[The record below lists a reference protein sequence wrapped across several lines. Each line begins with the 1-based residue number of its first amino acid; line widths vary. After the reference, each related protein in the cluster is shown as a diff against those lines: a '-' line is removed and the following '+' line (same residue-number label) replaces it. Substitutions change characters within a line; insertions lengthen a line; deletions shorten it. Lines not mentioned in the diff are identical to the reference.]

1 MDNQFLRTQMLL
13 GGDAMNQ
20 LHRSHVAV
28 FGLGGVGSYAV
39 EALVRSAVGEL
50 TLIDDD
56 TVSPTNLNRQLEAL
70 HSTVGQNKTD
80 ALAARCRDINPDVR
94 LHLICARY
102 DAAHREDFF
111 TARYDYILDAI
122 DTVSSKLDLIQTA
135 QARGIPILSAMGT
148 GNKLDASQ
156 LCITDISKTR
166 NCSLARV
173 MRKELRDRGVK
184 HLRVIYSPELP
195 AKPEALEAP
204 PPGRR
209 SVPASLVWV
218 PGCAGLMMAGD
229 VILTL
234 ARMQK
239 RERRRQPMILTGTIV
254 NSAAIVAGSIAGLL
268 LGKFIPERFSDAMEK
283 GAALCVLYIGVDGM
297 LAGENTLVAILSIS
311 IGAILGEL
319 LQLDEHMHQ
328 LGDWVE
334 RKFGGKGSKT
344 SLSDGFVT
352 ASLLFCVGAMAIM
365 GALDSG
371 LTGDHSTLY
380 AKALLDGIISV
391 VYASTLG
398 IGVALSAIPIF
409 LYQGAIALGASFL
422 APYLTEAVILEMKCV
437 GSILIL
443 GLSLNMLGLT
453 KIKVM
458 NYVPAVFLPILL
470 CRFL

>member
-39 EALVRSAVGEL
+39 EALVRSGVGEL

-94 LHLICARY
+94 LHLIC
-102 DAAHREDFF
+102 
-111 TARYDYILDAI
+111 ARYDYILDAI

-173 MRKELRDRGVK
+173 MRKELRERGIK

-234 ARMQK
+234 AGCK
-239 RERRRQPMILTGTIV
+239 KEKEG
-254 NSAAIVAGSIAGLL
+254 GS
-268 LGKFIPERFSDAMEK
+268 
-283 GAALCVLYIGVDGM
+283 
-297 LAGENTLVAILSIS
+297 
-311 IGAILGEL
+311 
-319 LQLDEHMHQ
+319 Q
-328 LGDWVE
+328 
-334 RKFGGKGSKT
+334 
-344 SLSDGFVT
+344 
-352 ASLLFCVGAMAIM
+352 
-365 GALDSG
+365 
-371 LTGDHSTLY
+371 
-380 AKALLDGIISV
+380 
-391 VYASTLG
+391 
-398 IGVALSAIPIF
+398 
-409 LYQGAIALGASFL
+409 
-422 APYLTEAVILEMKCV
+422 
-437 GSILIL
+437 
-443 GLSLNMLGLT
+443 
-453 KIKVM
+453 
-458 NYVPAVFLPILL
+458 
-470 CRFL
+470 

>member
-39 EALVRSAVGEL
+39 EALVRSGVGEL

-135 QARGIPILSAMGT
+135 QARCIPILSAMGT

-173 MRKELRDRGVK
+173 MRKELRERGIK

-239 RERRRQPMILTGTIV
+239 RERRWQPMILTGTIV

-334 RKFGGKGSKT
+334 QKFGGKGSKT

>member
-39 EALVRSAVGEL
+39 EALVRSGVGEL

-173 MRKELRDRGVK
+173 MRKELRERGVK
-184 HLRVIYSPELP
+184 HRVGYLICEF
-195 AKPEALEAP
+195 
-204 PPGRR
+204 
-209 SVPASLVWV
+209 VWV
-218 PGCAGLMMAGD
+218 SLRHRLRRNKKPFFAHVQTPPCNLCNSAYCS
-229 VILTL
+229 IIYYFCLTT
-234 ARMQK
+234 ASTRTS
-239 RERRRQPMILTGTIV
+239 RCSRRR
-254 NSAAIVAGSIAGLL
+254 
-268 LGKFIPERFSDAMEK
+268 R
-283 GAALCVLYIGVDGM
+283 
-297 LAGENTLVAILSIS
+297 
-311 IGAILGEL
+311 
-319 LQLDEHMHQ
+319 
-328 LGDWVE
+328 
-334 RKFGGKGSKT
+334 R
-344 SLSDGFVT
+344 
-352 ASLLFCVGAMAIM
+352 
-365 GALDSG
+365 
-371 LTGDHSTLY
+371 
-380 AKALLDGIISV
+380 
-391 VYASTLG
+391 
-398 IGVALSAIPIF
+398 
-409 LYQGAIALGASFL
+409 
-422 APYLTEAVILEMKCV
+422 
-437 GSILIL
+437 
-443 GLSLNMLGLT
+443 
-453 KIKVM
+453 
-458 NYVPAVFLPILL
+458 
-470 CRFL
+470 